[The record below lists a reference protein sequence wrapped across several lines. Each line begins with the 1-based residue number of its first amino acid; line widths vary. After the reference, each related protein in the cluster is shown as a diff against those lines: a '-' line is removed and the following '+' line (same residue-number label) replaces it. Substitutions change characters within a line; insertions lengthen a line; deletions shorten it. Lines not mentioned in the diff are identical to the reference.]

1 MMFLL
6 APLLIGMIVYFTVAD
21 ARASKR
27 RRKRQRFVVFH
38 ADGKSNAEMTAEIRR
53 QFAPTK
59 DWR

>member
-6 APLLIGMIVYFTVAD
+6 APLLLGLIIYFTITD
-21 ARASKR
+21 ALASRR

-38 ADGKSNAEMTAEIRR
+38 ADGKSDAEIAAEIKQ

-59 DWR
+59 EWC